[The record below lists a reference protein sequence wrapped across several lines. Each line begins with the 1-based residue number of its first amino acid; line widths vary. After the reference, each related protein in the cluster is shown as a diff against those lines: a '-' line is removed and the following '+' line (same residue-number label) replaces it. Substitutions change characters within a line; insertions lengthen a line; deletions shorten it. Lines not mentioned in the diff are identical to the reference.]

1 MSEVVI
7 HCLEIVPSS
16 SCTMFGQIFFYVYVY
31 NVFDI
36 EFFFVSPNIVLSGIS
51 LLAGYFDNVV
61 DNVVD
66 KVIDNVAAVL
76 C

>member
-1 MSEVVI
+1 MF
-7 HCLEIVPSS
+7 LT
-16 SCTMFGQIFFYVYVY
+16 SCSFY
-31 NVFDI
+31 
-36 EFFFVSPNIVLSGIS
+36 VSPNIVLSGIS
-51 LLAGYFDNVV
+51 LLAAYFDNGVDNVV

>member
-16 SCTMFGQIFFYVYVY
+16 SCTMFGQIFIYVYVY

-36 EFFFVSPNIVLSGIS
+36 VFF
-51 LLAGYFDNVV
+51 
-61 DNVVD
+61 
-66 KVIDNVAAVL
+66 L
-76 C
+76 CFA